1 MRVLIL
7 LVILSCTVR
16 ILAHEVRPGYLEI
29 TEKNDGNIHVLWKVP
44 VLGNRVL
51 SIMPEFSDLW
61 LEGVKSRSSET
72 SSAIIWRWI
81 INPENSQLKE
91 QTISIRGLDLT
102 MTDVMVKV
110 NFADGTGLIKIL
122 KPESPSFSL
131 SDGSTGIAVLD
142 YLSLGIEH
150 ILLGIDHLLF
160 ILGLMLL
167 SKTTRQLLKTITAFT
182 IGHSIS
188 LALASLGVLF
198 VPEKPLAVVIALS
211 ILFLAVELI
220 REKRGDTTLTIR
232 KPWIVAFG
240 FGIIHGIGFAGGLM
254 KLGLP
259 ETAIPVALLFF
270 NIGVEIG
277 QVLFILLAMAMAASY
292 RKMEFKVRR
301 WGDYVPAYIIGS
313 FAAFWFIGRCLV
325 LLNI

>member
-1 MRVLIL
+1 MRALIL
-7 LVILSCTVR
+7 LVILLCAARVF
-16 ILAHEVRPGYLEI
+16 AHEVRPGYLDI
-29 TEKNDGNIHVLWKVP
+29 TEKKDGNIHILWKVP

-51 SIMPEFSDLW
+51 SIMPQFSDKW
-61 LEGVKSRSSET
+61 LDGAQARTSET

-81 INPENSQLKE
+81 IKPESSLLKE
-91 QTISIRGLDLT
+91 QTIAISGLDLT
-102 MTDVMVKV
+102 MTDVIVKV

-122 KPESPSFSL
+122 KPGLPSFSL

-188 LALASLGVLF
+188 LALASLGILF

-220 REKRGDTTLTIR
+220 RDKRGEITLTTR

-259 ETAIPVALLFF
+259 GSAIPIALLFF

-277 QVLFILLAMAMAASY
+277 QVLFILLAIVLVASY
-292 RKMEFKVRR
+292 RKMEYRVPK
-301 WGDYVPAYIIGS
+301 WGDFIPAYVIGS

-325 LLNI
+325 LLNF